1 VIASR
6 WIKVGLSFAGISAAA
21 VALAQTARPGTP
33 SSAPAGQATA
43 TTGRW
48 VPPGT
53 PGSPINGEIFHAQVL
68 LDVAGFPS
76 GVIDGREGMVFK
88 KSISGYQEAHNLPTT
103 GVLDNATRQALL
115 SQQRPSTIMVRLSPE
130 QVAGPFVLPFPT
142 KPEDQA
148 RLPFMGYRNMLEEVA
163 EEFHTSPDTIL
174 ALNGP
179 DARIGAGATLR
190 LPNVV
195 AANRNYGDVKPDVA
209 PWFAKLNVDAG
220 PIQGDYVTVSKHEG
234 VLRVMK
240 NAAPG
245 DASGKPAKGKDSRP
259 TGGTVVAQFPVTMG
273 STHDP
278 LPIGTWK
285 VTTYAFLPPF
295 HYQPNLFWDA
305 KDKEG
310 GDKRLKPGPN
320 GPVGLAWLD
329 LTKEHY
335 GIHGTPS
342 PETIGRAESHG
353 CIRLSNW
360 DVLRLSRMLKP
371 GFKAVFTS

>member
-1 VIASR
+1 MTSKTILRA
-6 WIKVGLSFAGISAAA
+6 GLGLAAISAAA
-21 VALAQTARPGTP
+21 LAIAQQPAPTAVKPATAWVAPGTK
-33 SSAPAGQATA
+33 
-43 TTGRW
+43 
-48 VPPGT
+48 
-53 PGSPINGEIFHAQVL
+53 GSPIDGTIFHAQVL

-76 GVIDGREGMVFK
+76 GVIDGKKGMVFG
-88 KSISGYQEAHNLPTT
+88 KSVSGFQAAHGLTVNGELDGPTR
-103 GVLDNATRQALL
+103 AALL
-115 SQQRPSTIMVRLSPE
+115 GLNRASSVIVTLSPD
-130 QVAGPFVLPFPT
+130 QVAGPFVLPFPK

-148 RLPFMGYRNMLEEVA
+148 TLAFMGYRNMLEKVA
-163 EEFHTSPDTIL
+163 EEFHTTPDTII

-179 DARIGAGATLR
+179 DAKIGAGATLR

-195 AANRNYGDVKPDVA
+195 AANRSYDGVKADVA
-209 PWFAKLNVDAG
+209 QWMGLLNVDAG
-220 PIQGDYVTVSKHEG
+220 SAQGDYILVSKKEG

-240 NAAPG
+240 GTPPAGPLTKDG
-245 DASGKPAKGKDSRP
+245 GKGARYSEP
-259 TGGTVVAQFPVTMG
+259 TDLGTGQVIAQFPVTMG

-278 LPIGTWK
+278 LPFGLWK
-285 VTTYAFLPPF
+285 VTTYAYLPPF
-295 HYQPNLFWDA
+295 HYQPDLFWDA
-305 KDKEG
+305 KDPEG

-335 GIHGTPS
+335 GIHGTGS

-353 CIRLSNW
+353 CIRMSNW

>member
-1 VIASR
+1 MTSRKLIHFVSGIA
-6 WIKVGLSFAGISAAA
+6 GLSLAALAIAQQPAPTPKPAAA
-21 VALAQTARPGTP
+21 WVAPGTK
-33 SSAPAGQATA
+33 
-43 TTGRW
+43 
-48 VPPGT
+48 
-53 PGSPINGEIFHAQVL
+53 GSPIDGTIFHAQVL

-76 GVIDGREGMVFK
+76 GVIDGKKGMVFG
-88 KSISGYQEAHNLPTT
+88 KSVSGFQQAHGLAVNGELDGPT
-103 GVLDNATRQALL
+103 RHALL
-115 SQQRPSTIMVRLSPE
+115 GLNRASTVMVKLTPD
-130 QVAGPFVLPFPT
+130 QVAGPFVSPFPT

-148 RLPFMGYRNMLEEVA
+148 KLAFMGYRNMIEAVA
-163 EEFHTSPDTIL
+163 EEFHTTPETII

-179 DARIGAGATLR
+179 DARIGAGQVLR

-195 AANRNYGDVKPDVA
+195 SANASYDGVKAEVA
-209 PWFAKLNVDAG
+209 PWFAKLNVDGA
-220 PIQGDYVTVSKHEG
+220 PVQGDYILVSKKEG

-240 NAAPG
+240 GAAPAG
-245 DASGKPAKGKDSRP
+245 PLTKDKGKGAKYTPP
-259 TGGTVVAQFPVTMG
+259 TDTGSGQVVAQFPVTMG

-278 LPIGTWK
+278 LPFGLWK

-295 HYQPNLFWDA
+295 HYQPDLFWDA
-305 KDKEG
+305 KDPG
-310 GDKRLKPGPN
+310 GDDKRLKPGPN

-335 GIHGTPS
+335 GIHGTGS

-353 CIRLSNW
+353 CIRMSNW